1 MRKGTLALLLGL
13 CAAACAPPR
22 SATITIATTTS
33 VMGSGMLDKLGPFYR
48 GERQVTVQ
56 AVPVGSGRALKM
68 LEQQQ
73 ADAAITHAPAQ
84 ETEMLRAHPDWSY
97 RKVLFNRFLIVGP
110 PDDPASAHGAA
121 GAVGAMRR
129 IARAD
134 ARFVSRGDESG
145 THERER
151 QLWAAAEA
159 TPAQGRLVIAG
170 AGMSETLRIASE
182 TRSYTLTDEN
192 TMTRLAKQLDLR
204 IVSEGDPLLLNTY
217 AVLAD
222 RANSGGSRFAE
233 WFAASGRDHLARLIS
248 SGELPG
254 FFLWPQHRPSS
265 SPSDLPF

>member
-1 MRKGTLALLLGL
+1 VRQRALALLLAL
-13 CAAACAPPR
+13 CAACAPPR
-22 SATITIATTTS
+22 SGTIVVATTTS
-33 VMGSGMLDKLGPFYR
+33 VMGSGMLDKLGPLYHV
-48 GERQVTVQ
+48 ERQVTVN

-84 ETEMLRAHPDWSY
+84 ETGMLRAHPAWSY

-110 PDDPASAHGAA
+110 PDDPASARSAP
-121 GAVGAMRR
+121 GAVEAMRR
-129 IARAD
+129 IARAE
-134 ARFVSRGDESG
+134 ARFDSRGDESG

-159 TPAQGRLVIAG
+159 TPAPGRLVIAG

-204 IVSEGDPLLLNTY
+204 IVSEGDPILLNSY
-217 AVLAD
+217 AVVAD
-222 RANSGGSRFAE
+222 RGNRGGAAFAD
-233 WFAASGRDHLARLIS
+233 WFADAGRAHLARLI
-248 SGELPG
+248 GRGALPG
-254 FFLWPQHRPSS
+254 FTLWPAGRPSS
-265 SPSDLPF
+265 SPADLPF